1 MSIEILKRA
10 PDELELAAKR
20 TKQDLALATTTD
32 NTLPP
37 RTSDLTAPIMHLT
50 GHAAEVFCCKFGP
63 YGDILASAG
72 FDRQIFLWNVFGEC
86 ENIACLP
93 GHTGSI
99 SQICFTK
106 DGTHLVSASTDK
118 SMAMWDLEAGVRVR
132 RFKGHQSFVNSCD
145 VSDNPTMICS
155 GSDDGTVRLWDSR
168 RRHCVKTLNSKYQ
181 VTAVCF
187 NEKADNIMSGG
198 IDNHIKMWD
207 LKHGEVS
214 LEMKGHCDTVTC
226 LSLSPDGNF
235 VLSNSM
241 DNTVRMWD
249 VRPFAPANR
258 CLKAFVGAQHNFE
271 KNLIR
276 CCWSPQGT
284 KIVSGSSD
292 RMVYVWDTSSRKLL
306 YKLPG
311 HTGTVNDV
319 DCHPTQPILMTASS
333 DKSIYMGELK

>member
-1 MSIEILKRA
+1 MSIEVLKRA
-10 PDELELAAKR
+10 PDELVQAAKR
-20 TKQDLALATTTD
+20 TKQELQKVPD
-32 NTLPP
+32 NLPP
-37 RTSDLTAPIMHLT
+37 RTSDLAAPIMHLT
-50 GHAAEVFCCKFGP
+50 GHAAEIFCCKFGP
-63 YGDILASAG
+63 FGDILASAG
-72 FDRQIFLWNVFGEC
+72 FDRQIFIWNVFGEC

-106 DGTHLVSASTDK
+106 DGTHLVSSSTDK
-118 SMAMWDLEAGVRVR
+118 TMAMWDLEAGVRVR
-132 RFKGHQSFVNSCD
+132 RFKGHQSFVNSCN
-145 VSDNPTMICS
+145 VSGEPPLICS
-155 GSDDGTVRLWDSR
+155 ASDDGTVRLWDSR
-168 RRHCVKTLNSKYQ
+168 RRHCVKTFNNKYQ

-187 NEKADNIMSGG
+187 NEKADGIISGG
-198 IDNHIKMWD
+198 IDNHIKIWD
-207 LKHGEVS
+207 LKHSEVS
-214 LEMKGHCDTVTC
+214 TVMKGHIDSVTC
-226 LSLSPDGNF
+226 LNLSPDGNF

-258 CLKAFVGAQHNFE
+258 CIKAFVGAQHNFE

-284 KIVSGSSD
+284 KIVCGSSD
-292 RMVYVWDTSSRKLL
+292 RMVYVWDTASRKLL

-311 HTGTVNDV
+311 HTGSVNDV

-333 DKSIYMGELK
+333 DKSVFMGELK